1 MPWRLFL
8 IVIENSR
15 CSHLAGRIID
25 KKDGRERMQSN
36 ELTIRCVVP
45 CLLGLESLIAQ
56 ELREMGAID
65 VAAENGRV
73 LFSGDANLLARANIN
88 CRFAERIQVLAGSF
102 SAKTFDELFE
112 GTKALAW
119 EEWIGKE
126 DAFPVKGYSIH
137 SALFSVSD
145 CQSIIKKAVV
155 ERLKSV
161 YHIPWFEETGPVH
174 QIQFS
179 IMKDTVS
186 LLLDTSGAGLHKR
199 GYRLQAN
206 NAPLKETLSASLC
219 SLARLR
225 DYHTLYDPMCGSGT
239 ILIEGA
245 MMALNIAPGVNRN
258 FAAERWEALP
268 QSAWARERERAR
280 DLVKKD
286 VHFQA
291 YGSDIDADA
300 LALAKANAERAGVRA
315 NIAWKE
321 ASLNDFAP
329 ATEKGTLICNPPY
342 GERMLDIQQANEL
355 YRIMGKKFDKKRG
368 WSYYIISPSEQFES
382 LFGRR
387 ADKRRKLYNGMIKC
401 QLYMY
406 FK

>member
-1 MPWRLFL
+1 MT
-8 IVIENSR
+8 
-15 CSHLAGRIID
+15 
-25 KKDGRERMQSN
+25 
-36 ELTIRCVVP
+36 TIRCVVP

-56 ELREMGAID
+56 ELREMGATD

-73 LFSGDANLLARANIN
+73 LFSGDVNMLARANIN
-88 CRFAERIQVLAGSF
+88 CRFAERIQILVGSF

-112 GTKALAW
+112 GTKALPW
-119 EEWIGKE
+119 EAWIGRE
-126 DAFPVKGYSIH
+126 DAFPVKGYSIN

-155 ERLKSV
+155 ERLKSA

-179 IMKDTVS
+179 IMKDAVC

-206 NAPLKETLSASLC
+206 YAPLKETLSASLC
-219 SLARLR
+219 SLAHLR

-245 MMALNIAPGVNRN
+245 MMARNIAPGVNRN
-258 FAAERWEALP
+258 FSAERWDVLP
-268 QSAWARERERAR
+268 RSAWEQERERAR
-280 DLVKKD
+280 DLVKRD

-300 LALAKANAERAGVRA
+300 LSLARANAERAGVLN
-315 NIAWKE
+315 NISWKE
-321 ASLNDFAP
+321 ADLRDFAP
-329 ATEKGTLICNPPY
+329 VTEKGTLICNPPY

-355 YRIMGKKFDKKRG
+355 YQVMGKKFDKKRG
-368 WSYYIISPSEQFES
+368 WSYYIISPSEQFEP